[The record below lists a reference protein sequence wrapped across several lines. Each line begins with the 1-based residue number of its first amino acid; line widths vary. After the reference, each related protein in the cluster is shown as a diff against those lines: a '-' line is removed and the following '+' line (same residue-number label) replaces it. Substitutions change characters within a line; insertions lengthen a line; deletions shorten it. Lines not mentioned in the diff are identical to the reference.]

1 VILTY
6 NSEFDR
12 VHFPLPLS
20 YEENPTVESL
30 QRTIFRLK
38 RRERERTDKEKD
50 QLVSV
55 KERFDLVLS

>member
-55 KERFDLVLS
+55 KERCV